1 MDSPTLAPPNPAI
14 AAAAQ
19 QAQQPGQAPP
29 APNLPAGAM
38 GGQTPQQA
46 LQAMPAQQAPQ
57 VTPAHVSVAQRLLGG
72 LFGTAAPTYAVDPKT
87 GQQVETPGAP
97 QKPGAFFRNILAASM
112 LGGAAAAG
120 QNPAGGFWGGVG
132 NGARAV
138 QANAKQQDLMKQQQ
152 AQKDFENKNAA
163 DKNARENSAAAT
175 QEKLAQAQIITSNAE
190 TLRTNV
196 MTQGLSWAQH
206 KEQSDRGVVHLQPY
220 KDAGLQPV
228 EQDVPEIE
236 MMKTVH
242 DRVVAGLPALD
253 WEPTDVKAYNDPK
266 TGQPGFQ
273 YTYTG
278 YDPKGTVP
286 ISKEVV
292 AQWKKDGL
300 DKSDPLEFGMVS
312 NLVDKNQPVE
322 ALQYNK
328 LKEMDAKLYND
339 NYLREKN
346 DLTSKEGLAR
356 IAASNAEVAKDLAEK
371 NRANAET
378 GAINETKNE
387 TEARGAALDELNK
400 VGGDISKLS
409 PKSKIV
415 LSESARGQIS
425 SLDAEAKILIDSGD
439 QAGAKDR
446 IVQADQWRS
455 LAQQMLGGQ
464 ADPKVAATVASLKG
478 KTPSEVATALQNPL
492 IPEASKPAI
501 WQGLGMTP
509 VAAAPVVPKPGLLKK
524 AAGVYTEATGAM
536 QSGVKKAVNA
546 AGNWVDT
553 GSPFTPPQ
561 GQ

>member
-1 MDSPTLAPPNPAI
+1 MGVPATETLAPPNPAI
-14 AAAAQ
+14 AAAAR
-19 QAQQPGQAPP
+19 QAQQPDQAPP
-29 APNLPAGAM
+29 TPNLPAGAM

-46 LQAMPAQQAPQ
+46 LQAMPTPQAPD
-57 VTPAHVSVAQRLLGG
+57 VVDHNT
-72 LFGTAAPTYAVDPKT
+72 LFGKAAKMILGYAPTTYSIDPQT
-87 GQQVETPGAP
+87 GKQVATQGAP
-97 QKPGAFFRNILAASM
+97 QKPGQFFKNILAASV

-120 QNPAGGFWGGVG
+120 QNPEGGFWGGVG
-132 NGARAV
+132 NGARAA
-138 QANAKQQDLMKQQQ
+138 QANAKQKDLMRQQQ

-175 QEKLAQAQIITSNAE
+175 QEKLAQAQIIASNAE
-190 TLRTNV
+190 TLRSNV
-196 MTQGLSWAQH
+196 MTQGASWDQH
-206 KEQSDRGVVHLQPY
+206 QKEADRGVTHLQPY

-253 WEPTDVKAYNDPK
+253 FEPTGVKAYNDPK

-286 ISKEVV
+286 ISREVV

-339 NYLREKN
+339 NYIREKN
-346 DLTSKEGLAR
+346 DLTSKEADAR
-356 IAASNAEVAKDLAEK
+356 IKASKAEVAKDLAEK

-400 VGGDISKLS
+400 VGGDMSKLS

-415 LSESARGQIS
+415 LSESAKGQIA
-425 SLDAEAKILIDSGD
+425 SLDAEAKMLIDSGD

-446 IVQADQWRS
+446 LSQADQWRS
-455 LAQQMLGGQ
+455 LAQQALTGTPKTFTYQGQ
-464 ADPKVAATVASLKG
+464 TFANVPENQIDTFLKLHPGATEGS
-478 KTPSEVATALQNPL
+478 
-492 IPEASKPAI
+492 
-501 WQGLGMTP
+501 
-509 VAAAPVVPKPGLLKK
+509 AAAAQPAPEIPIAERTRQGNAARRSALATGAGVAGQVLKNALTSPGLL
-524 AAGVYTEATGAM
+524 
-536 QSGVKKAVNA
+536 
-546 AGNWVDT
+546 
-553 GSPFTPPQ
+553 P
-561 GQ
+561 